1 MLFLVSL
8 NTDLLWFQMVY
19 EAYLSVKVRK
29 VEQNIQIP
37 VVMESNT
44 PEYSIQLNSQG
55 YSFSKLT
62 PRITSLP

>member
-1 MLFLVSL
+1 
-8 NTDLLWFQMVY
+8 MVY

-37 VVMESNT
+37 VLMESNT
-44 PEYSIQLNSQG
+44 PEYSIQLNSEG

-62 PRITSLP
+62 PRITLLP